1 MLNCYLVCKKKVI
14 HILNIFYCLFFTN
27 FSQQKF
33 VNLLTQLSINN
44 YALINQLSINFSNGL
59 SIITGE
65 TGAGKSILL
74 GALGLVLGN
83 RADLSSLKD
92 TSTKCI
98 VEAKLEIANYN
109 LQDFFEKVDLDYEAE
124 TIIRRE
130 ILPSGKSR
138 AFVNDTP
145 VTLSVLNELR
155 SKLID
160 VHSQHQTMQLSD
172 VNFQFSILDALAK
185 NSERIASYQRGY
197 QQLNQ
202 LKRDLTD
209 LETQQREANQQY
221 DYNLHLC
228 KELEEANI
236 QIDEQEELEITL
248 EKLNNIEDIKLNL
261 SEALEISINDEI
273 GIQNLLNT
281 LENRLSKI
289 ANFSKK
295 YQEISERITSVKIE
309 MDDIIAELEN
319 ANENVDFNP
328 NEVEII
334 NDRLQLLYN
343 LQKKHYV
350 NSNEELVAVFE
361 SLSNKVAQ
369 VASADEV
376 IQQKQEEINQVSE
389 KLDKVASLISK
400 ARIQSIPK
408 LTKELQTLL
417 ADLGMENARFFIK
430 IHSTETYFS
439 NGKDE
444 LEFLFSANKGGN
456 FGELKKVASGGELSR
471 IMLSV
476 KKVLS
481 ENAQLPT
488 IIFDEIDTGVSGEV
502 SNKIAAIM
510 QQMSQHMQ
518 VIAITHL
525 PQIAAKG
532 MQHYKVYKEEV
543 SGKTTT
549 NLKQLSIDE
558 RIVEIAEMLSGKNI
572 SDSAI
577 THAKELLN

>member
-1 MLNCYLVCKKKVI
+1 M
-14 HILNIFYCLFFTN
+14 
-27 FSQQKF
+27 
-33 VNLLTQLSINN
+33 LTQLSINN
-44 YALINQLSINFSNGL
+44 YALINHLSIDFSSGL

-98 VEAKLEIANYN
+98 VEAKVAISNYS
-109 LQDFFEKVDLDYEAE
+109 LQDFFISVDLDYEAE

-145 VTLSVLNELR
+145 VTLNVLNELR

-172 VNFQFSILDALAK
+172 ASFQFEILDALAK
-185 NSERIASYQRGY
+185 NTDRIASYKRGFI
-197 QQLNQ
+197 QLSS
-202 LKRDLTD
+202 LKKELLS
-209 LETQQREANQQY
+209 LETAQKEANKQY
-221 DYNLHLC
+221 DYNLHLFT
-228 KELEEANI
+228 ELEDANI
-236 QIDEQEELEITL
+236 KEDEQSGLEEKL

-261 SEALEISINDEI
+261 SESLELSIHEEI
-273 GIQNLLNT
+273 GLQNVLNT
-281 LENRLSKI
+281 LEFKISKI
-289 ANFSKK
+289 ASFSKE
-295 YQEISERITSVKIE
+295 YQELADRITSIKIE
-309 MDDIIAELEN
+309 MDDIVSELET

-328 NEVEII
+328 NEVEEI

-350 NSNEELVAVFE
+350 NSNQELLLVFEELSDKVRQVE
-361 SLSNKVAQ
+361 SAEGDLNHKKEKI
-369 VASADEV
+369 SA
-376 IQQKQEEINQVSE
+376 ISL
-389 KLDKVASLISK
+389 KLDVVAEKISK
-400 ARIQSIPK
+400 ARTSAIPN
-408 LTKELQTLL
+408 LTKQLEFLL
-417 ADLGMENARFFIK
+417 TDLGMENARFSIK
-430 IHSTETYFS
+430 ATLTNTYFN
-439 NGKDE
+439 NGKDH

-481 ENAQLPT
+481 ENTQLPT

-510 QQMSQHMQ
+510 GQMGNNMQ

-532 MQHYKVYKEEV
+532 GNHYKVYKEEINGV
-543 SGKTTT
+543 TTT
-549 NLKQLSIDE
+549 NLKQLSTEE
-558 RIVEIAEMLSGKNI
+558 RIKEIAEMLSGKDI
-572 SDSAI
+572 SDSAMI
-577 THAKELLN
+577 HAKELLS

>member
-1 MLNCYLVCKKKVI
+1 M
-14 HILNIFYCLFFTN
+14 
-27 FSQQKF
+27 
-33 VNLLTQLSINN
+33 LTQLSINN
-44 YALINQLSINFSNGL
+44 YALINHLSIDFSSGL

-98 VEAKLEIANYN
+98 VEAKVAISNYS
-109 LQDFFEKVDLDYEAE
+109 LQDFFISVDLDYEPE

-145 VTLSVLNELR
+145 VTLNVLNELR

-172 VNFQFSILDALAK
+172 ASFQFEILDALAK
-185 NSERIASYQRGY
+185 NTDRIASYKRGFI
-197 QQLNQ
+197 QLGS
-202 LKRDLTD
+202 LKKELLS
-209 LETQQREANQQY
+209 LETAQKEANKQY
-221 DYNLHLC
+221 DYNLHLFT
-228 KELEEANI
+228 ELEDANI
-236 QIDEQEELEITL
+236 KEDEQLGLEEKL

-261 SEALEISINDEI
+261 SESLELSVHEEVGLQNVLNALDFKI
-273 GIQNLLNT
+273 
-281 LENRLSKI
+281 SKI
-289 ANFSKK
+289 ASFSKE
-295 YQEISERITSVKIE
+295 YQELADRITSIKIE
-309 MDDIIAELEN
+309 MDDIVSELET

-328 NEVEII
+328 NEVEEI

-350 NSNEELVAVFE
+350 NSNQELLLVFE
-361 SLSNKVAQ
+361 QLSDKVRQVESAEGDLNNKKEQIA
-369 VASADEV
+369 AIS
-376 IQQKQEEINQVSE
+376 K
-389 KLDKVASLISK
+389 KLDVVAEKISK
-400 ARIQSIPK
+400 ARTSTIPK
-408 LTKELQTLL
+408 LTKQLEFLL
-417 ADLGMENARFFIK
+417 TDLGMENARFSIK
-430 IHSTETYFS
+430 ATPTNTYFN
-439 NGKDE
+439 NGKDH

-481 ENAQLPT
+481 ENTQLPT

-510 QQMSQHMQ
+510 GQMGNNMQ

-532 MQHYKVYKEEV
+532 SSHYKVYKEEINGV
-543 SGKTTT
+543 TTT
-549 NLKQLSIDE
+549 NLKQLSAEE
-558 RIVEIAEMLSGKNI
+558 RIKEIAEMLSGKDI

-577 THAKELLN
+577 IHAKELLS

>member
-1 MLNCYLVCKKKVI
+1 M
-14 HILNIFYCLFFTN
+14 
-27 FSQQKF
+27 
-33 VNLLTQLSINN
+33 LTQLSINN
-44 YALINQLSINFSNGL
+44 YALINHLSIDFSSGL

-74 GALGLVLGN
+74 GALGLILGN

-98 VEAKLEIANYN
+98 VEAKVAISNYS
-109 LQDFFEKVDLDYEAE
+109 LQDFFISVDLDYEAE

-145 VTLSVLNELR
+145 VTLNVLNELR

-172 VNFQFSILDALAK
+172 ASFQFEILDALAK
-185 NSERIASYQRGY
+185 NTDRIASYKRGFI
-197 QQLNQ
+197 QLSS
-202 LKRDLTD
+202 LKKELLS
-209 LETQQREANQQY
+209 LETAQKEANKQY
-221 DYNLHLC
+221 DYNLHLFT
-228 KELEEANI
+228 ELEDANI
-236 QIDEQEELEITL
+236 KEDEQSGLEEKL

-261 SEALEISINDEI
+261 SESLELSIHEEI
-273 GIQNLLNT
+273 GLQNVLNT
-281 LENRLSKI
+281 LEFKISKI
-289 ANFSKK
+289 ASFSKE
-295 YQEISERITSVKIE
+295 YQELADRITSIKIE
-309 MDDIIAELEN
+309 MDDIVSELET

-328 NEVEII
+328 NEVEEI

-350 NSNEELVAVFE
+350 NSNQELLLVFEELSDKVRQVE
-361 SLSNKVAQ
+361 SAEGELNNKKEQILA
-369 VASADEV
+369 
-376 IQQKQEEINQVSE
+376 ISE
-389 KLDKVASLISK
+389 KLDAVAEKISK
-400 ARIQSIPK
+400 ARTSAIPK
-408 LTKELQTLL
+408 LTKQLEFLL
-417 ADLGMENARFFIK
+417 TDLGMENARFSIK
-430 IHSTETYFS
+430 ATLINTYFN
-439 NGKDE
+439 NGKDH
-444 LEFLFSANKGGN
+444 LDFLFSANKGGN

-481 ENAQLPT
+481 ENTQLPT

-510 QQMSQHMQ
+510 GQMGNNMQ

-532 MQHYKVYKEEV
+532 GNHYKVYKEEINGV
-543 SGKTTT
+543 TTT
-549 NLKQLSIDE
+549 NLKQLSTEE
-558 RIVEIAEMLSGKNI
+558 RIKEIAEMLSGKDI
-572 SDSAI
+572 SDSAMI
-577 THAKELLN
+577 HAKELLS

>member
-1 MLNCYLVCKKKVI
+1 M
-14 HILNIFYCLFFTN
+14 
-27 FSQQKF
+27 
-33 VNLLTQLSINN
+33 LTQLSIHN
-44 YALINQLSINFSNGL
+44 YALINHLSIDFSAGL

-98 VEAKLEIANYN
+98 VEAKVAISNYN
-109 LQDFFEKVDLDYEAE
+109 LKDFFEEVELDYEDI
-124 TIIRRE
+124 TILRRE

-138 AFVNDTP
+138 AFINDTP
-145 VTLSVLNELR
+145 VTLTVLNELK

-172 VNFQFSILDALAK
+172 TSFQFTVLDALAK
-185 NSERIASYQRGY
+185 NTAKVGSYKRGVY
-197 QQLNQ
+197 QLNK
-202 LKRDLTD
+202 LHKE
-209 LETQQREANQQY
+209 LENLEKTQKEINLQY
-221 DYNLHLC
+221 DYNLHLSN
-228 KELEEANI
+228 ELEQAKLKV
-236 QIDEQEELEITL
+236 DEQEDHEEKL

-261 SEALEISINDEI
+261 SEALEISSNEQI
-273 GIQNLLNT
+273 GIQDLLHT
-281 LENRLSKI
+281 LENRLFRIASYSKE
-289 ANFSKK
+289 

-309 MDDIIAELEN
+309 VDDIVGELET
-319 ANENVDFNP
+319 ANENVEFNP
-328 NEVEII
+328 NEAEEI
-334 NDRLQLLYN
+334 NDRLQLIYN
-343 LQKKHYV
+343 LQKKHAV
-350 NSNEELVAVFE
+350 NSIKELLEVLE
-361 SLSNKVAQ
+361 DLSDKVGQ
-369 VASADEV
+369 VENASSIID
-376 IQQKQEEINQVSE
+376 KKKKEIAEVSE
-389 KLDKVASLISK
+389 KLDAIALKISEARKSVIPNLKDELESLLS
-400 ARIQSIPK
+400 
-408 LTKELQTLL
+408 
-417 ADLGMENARFFIK
+417 DLGMENARFSIK
-430 IHSTETYFS
+430 IIDTKNYFS

-471 IMLSV
+471 IMLAV

-481 ENAQLPT
+481 ENTQLPT

-510 QQMSQHMQ
+510 QEMGKHMQ

-532 MQHYKVYKEEV
+532 INHYKVYKEEINSV
-543 SGKTTT
+543 TTT
-549 NLKQLSIDE
+549 NLKQLTTEE
-558 RIVEIAEMLSGKNI
+558 RIVEIAEMLSGKDI
-572 SDSAI
+572 TASAL

>member
-1 MLNCYLVCKKKVI
+1 M
-14 HILNIFYCLFFTN
+14 
-27 FSQQKF
+27 
-33 VNLLTQLSINN
+33 LTQLSINN
-44 YALINQLSINFSNGL
+44 YALINQLSIDFSSGL

-92 TSTKCI
+92 TSNKCI
-98 VEAKLEIANYN
+98 VEAKVALSNYN
-109 LQDFFEKVDLDYEAE
+109 LQDFFDEVDLDYEDE

-155 SKLID
+155 TKLID

-172 VNFQFSILDALAK
+172 TAFQFAILDALAK
-185 NSERIASYQRGY
+185 NKDRISSYKRGFV
-197 QQLNQ
+197 QLNE
-202 LKRDLTD
+202 LKNE
-209 LETQQREANQQY
+209 LETLENQQKEANKQY
-221 DYNLHLC
+221 DYNLHLFT
-228 KELEEANI
+228 ELEEANI
-236 QIDEQEELEITL
+236 KVDEQEELEATL
-248 EKLNNIEDIKLNL
+248 EKLNNIEDIQLNL
-261 SEALEISINDEI
+261 SESLELSVNEDV
-273 GIQNLLNT
+273 GLQNLLNT
-281 LENRLSKI
+281 LEHKISKI
-289 ANFSKK
+289 APFSKE

-309 MDDIIAELEN
+309 IDDIVSELEN
-319 ANENVDFNP
+319 ANENVEFDP
-328 NEVEII
+328 NEAEKI

-343 LQKKHYV
+343 LHKKHYV
-350 NSNEELVAVFE
+350 NSNSELLKVFEELSTKVQQVESAEEDLLQKKAAIHAVA
-361 SLSNKVAQ
+361 
-369 VASADEV
+369 
-376 IQQKQEEINQVSE
+376 E
-389 KLDKVASLISK
+389 KLDTLADKITK
-400 ARIQSIPK
+400 ARKKAIPN
-408 LTKELQTLL
+408 LTKELEKLL
-417 ADLGMENARFFIK
+417 ADLGMENARFSIK
-430 IHSTETYFS
+430 VKPTIIYFS
-439 NGKDE
+439 NGKDT

-476 KKVLS
+476 KTVLS
-481 ENAQLPT
+481 ANTQLST

-510 QQMSQHMQ
+510 QQMSTNMQ

-532 MQHYKVYKEEV
+532 KNHYKVYKEEV
-543 SGKTTT
+543 NGVTTT
-549 NLKQLSIDE
+549 NLKQLSKEE
-558 RIVEIAEMLSGKNI
+558 RIVEIAGMLSGKNI
-572 SDSAI
+572 SDSAL

>member
-1 MLNCYLVCKKKVI
+1 
-14 HILNIFYCLFFTN
+14 
-27 FSQQKF
+27 
-33 VNLLTQLSINN
+33 LLTQLSINN
-44 YALINQLSINFSNGL
+44 YALINHLSIDFSSGL

-92 TSTKCI
+92 TSTKCV
-98 VEAKLEIANYN
+98 VEAKVAISNYN
-109 LQDFFEKVDLDYEAE
+109 LQEFFISVDLDYEVE

-138 AFVNDTP
+138 AFINDSP

-155 SKLID
+155 VKLID

-172 VNFQFSILDALAK
+172 AKFQFDILDALAK
-185 NSERIASYQRGY
+185 NVERIASYKRGFT
-197 QQLNQ
+197 QLNA
-202 LKRDLTD
+202 LKKELEI
-209 LETQQREANQQY
+209 LETVQKEANQQY
-221 DYNLHLC
+221 DYNLHLFT
-228 KELEEANI
+228 ELEEAVI
-236 QIDEQEELEITL
+236 KLDEQSELEESL
-248 EKLNNIEDIKLNL
+248 EKLNNIEDIKVNL
-261 SEALEISINDEI
+261 SESLQISVNEEI
-273 GIQNLLNT
+273 GVQNLLNS
-281 LENRLSKI
+281 LEFKISKI
-289 ANFSKK
+289 ASFSKEYK
-295 YQEISERITSVKIE
+295 ELADRVTSIKIE
-309 MDDIIAELEN
+309 MDDIVSELEN

-328 NEVEII
+328 NEAEEI

-343 LQKKHYV
+343 LQKKHAV
-350 NSNEELVAVFE
+350 NSNEELLVILEKLSDKVRQVE
-361 SLSNKVAQ
+361 SAEDELNK
-369 VASADEV
+369 
-376 IQQKQEEINQVSE
+376 KKEEITSISV
-389 KLDKVASLISK
+389 KLDSVAEKISK
-400 ARIQSIPK
+400 ARTTAIPK
-408 LTKELQTLL
+408 LTKELEFLL
-417 ADLGMENARFFIK
+417 TDLGMENARFSIK
-430 IHSTETYFS
+430 AKLTASYFS

-481 ENAQLPT
+481 ENTQLPT

-510 QQMSQHMQ
+510 QQMSKNMQ

-532 MQHYKVYKEEV
+532 SNHYKVYKEEV
-543 SGKTTT
+543 KGVTTT
-549 NLKQLSIDE
+549 NLKELSSEE
-558 RIVEIAEMLSGKNI
+558 RIIEIAEMLSGKDI
-572 SDSAI
+572 SDSALI
-577 THAKELLN
+577 HAKELLNHSLN

>member
-1 MLNCYLVCKKKVI
+1 M
-14 HILNIFYCLFFTN
+14 
-27 FSQQKF
+27 
-33 VNLLTQLSINN
+33 LTQLSINN
-44 YALINQLSINFSNGL
+44 YALINHLSIDFSSGL

-98 VEAKLEIANYN
+98 VEAKVAISNYN

-155 SKLID
+155 AKLID
-160 VHSQHQTMQLSD
+160 VHSQHQTMELSD
-172 VNFQFSILDALAK
+172 TNFQFSILDALAK
-185 NSERIASYQRGY
+185 NKERISSYKRGFI
-197 QQLNQ
+197 QLNK
-202 LKRDLTD
+202 LKKELLD

-221 DYNLHLC
+221 DYNLHLF
-228 KELEEANI
+228 KELEEAKI
-236 QIDEQEELEITL
+236 LVDEQQELEEKL

-261 SEALEISINDEI
+261 SEALEITVNEEI
-273 GIQNLLNT
+273 GVQNLLNT
-281 LENRLSKI
+281 LESRLSKI
-289 ANFSKK
+289 ALFSKE
-295 YQEISERITSVKIE
+295 YQELSERITSVKIE
-309 MDDIIAELEN
+309 IDDVVAELES

-328 NEVEII
+328 NEAEEI

-350 NSNEELVAVFE
+350 NNNTELLVVFEELSE
-361 SLSNKVAQ
+361 KVAK
-369 VASADEV
+369 VESADEV
-376 IQQKQEEINQVSE
+376 IQAKQKEIDAVSE
-389 KLDKVASLISK
+389 KLDKVADLISK
-400 ARIQSIPK
+400 ARNKSIPK
-408 LTKELQTLL
+408 LNKELQVLL
-417 ADLGMENARFFIK
+417 ADLGMENARFLIK
-430 IHSTETYFS
+430 VNPSKNYFS

-444 LEFLFSANKGGN
+444 LDFLFSANKGGS

-481 ENAQLPT
+481 ANTQLPT

-510 QQMSQHMQ
+510 QQMSSNMQ

-532 MQHYKVYKEEV
+532 INHYKVYKKEINGV
-543 SGKTTT
+543 TTT
-549 NLKQLSIDE
+549 NLKQLSTDE

>member
-1 MLNCYLVCKKKVI
+1 ML
-14 HILNIFYCLFFTN
+14 
-27 FSQQKF
+27 S
-33 VNLLTQLSINN
+33 QLSINN
-44 YALINQLSINFSNGL
+44 YALINQLSIDFSSGL

-92 TSTKCI
+92 TTKKCI
-98 VEAKLEIANYN
+98 VEAKVAISNYN
-109 LQDFFEKVDLDYEAE
+109 LQDFFEEVDLDYEAE

-138 AFVNDTP
+138 AFINDTP
-145 VTLSVLNELR
+145 VTLTVLNQLR
-155 SKLID
+155 VKLID

-172 VNFQFSILDALAK
+172 TNFQFSILDALAK
-185 NSERIASYQRGY
+185 NTPRIASYKRGFS
-197 QQLNQ
+197 QLNK
-202 LKRDLTD
+202 LKRELLK
-209 LETQQREANQQY
+209 LEEKQQEANKQY
-221 DYNLHLC
+221 DYNLHLF
-228 KELEEANI
+228 KELEDAKI
-236 QIDEQEELEITL
+236 KVDEQEVLEEKL
-248 EKLNNIEDIKLNL
+248 EKLNNIEEIKDNL
-261 SEALEISINDEI
+261 AEALELSINEEI

-281 LENRLSKI
+281 LDNRLSKI
-289 ANFSKK
+289 ASFSKE
-295 YQEISERITSVKIE
+295 YQELSARITSVKIE
-309 MDDIIAELEN
+309 IDDVVSELED

-328 NEVEII
+328 NEAEEI

-343 LQKKHYV
+343 LQKKHLV
-350 NSNEELVAVFE
+350 NSNKELLAVFE
-361 SLSNKVAQ
+361 EISEKV
-369 VASADEV
+369 VAVESADEF
-376 IQQKQEEINQVSE
+376 IQKKQQEIASVSE
-389 KLDKVASLISK
+389 KLDKVAGLITK
-400 ARIQSIPK
+400 ARTASIPK
-408 LTKELQTLL
+408 LNKQLEVLL
-417 ADLGMENARFFIK
+417 ADLGMENARFSIK
-430 IHSTETYFS
+430 IKPTKNYFA

-476 KKVLS
+476 KTILS
-481 ENAQLPT
+481 ENTQLPT

-510 QQMSQHMQ
+510 QQMSKNMQ

-532 MQHYKVYKEEV
+532 NSHYKVYKAEV
-543 SGKTTT
+543 NGVTTT
-549 NLKQLSIDE
+549 NLKQLTAEE
-558 RIVEIAEMLSGKNI
+558 RVKEIAEMLSGKDI
-572 SDSAI
+572 SESAL

>member
-1 MLNCYLVCKKKVI
+1 M
-14 HILNIFYCLFFTN
+14 
-27 FSQQKF
+27 
-33 VNLLTQLSINN
+33 LTQLSINN
-44 YALINQLSINFSNGL
+44 YALINHLSIDFSSGL

-98 VEAKLEIANYN
+98 VEAKVAISNYS
-109 LQDFFEKVDLDYEAE
+109 LQDFFTSVDLDYEAE

-145 VTLSVLNELR
+145 VTLNILNELR

-172 VNFQFSILDALAK
+172 ASFQFEILDALAK
-185 NSERIASYQRGY
+185 NTDRIASYKRGFI
-197 QQLNQ
+197 QLGS
-202 LKRDLTD
+202 LKKELLS
-209 LETQQREANQQY
+209 LETAQKEANKQY
-221 DYNLHLC
+221 DYNLHLFT
-228 KELEEANI
+228 ELEDAGVKE
-236 QIDEQEELEITL
+236 DEQSGLEEKL

-261 SEALEISINDEI
+261 SESLELSIHEEV
-273 GIQNLLNT
+273 GLQNLLNT
-281 LENRLSKI
+281 LEFKISKI
-289 ANFSKK
+289 ASFSKE
-295 YQEISERITSVKIE
+295 YQELADRITSIKIE
-309 MDDIIAELEN
+309 MDDIVSELET

-328 NEVEII
+328 NEVEEI

-350 NSNEELVAVFE
+350 NSNQELLLVFEELSDKVRQVE
-361 SLSNKVAQ
+361 SAEGDLNHKKEKI
-369 VASADEV
+369 SA
-376 IQQKQEEINQVSE
+376 ISL
-389 KLDKVASLISK
+389 KLDAVAEKISK
-400 ARIQSIPK
+400 ARISAIPK
-408 LTKELQTLL
+408 LTRQLEFLL
-417 ADLGMENARFFIK
+417 TDLGMENARFSIK
-430 IHSTETYFS
+430 ATRTNTYFS
-439 NGKDE
+439 NGKDH

-481 ENAQLPT
+481 ENTQLPT
-488 IIFDEIDTGVSGEV
+488 IIFDEIDTGVSGEI

-510 QQMSQHMQ
+510 GQMGNNMQ
-518 VIAITHL
+518 VVAITHL

-532 MQHYKVYKEEV
+532 SNHYKVYKEEINGV
-543 SGKTTT
+543 TTT
-549 NLKQLSIDE
+549 NLKQLSAEE
-558 RIVEIAEMLSGKNI
+558 RIKEIAEMLSGKDI

-577 THAKELLN
+577 IHAKELLS